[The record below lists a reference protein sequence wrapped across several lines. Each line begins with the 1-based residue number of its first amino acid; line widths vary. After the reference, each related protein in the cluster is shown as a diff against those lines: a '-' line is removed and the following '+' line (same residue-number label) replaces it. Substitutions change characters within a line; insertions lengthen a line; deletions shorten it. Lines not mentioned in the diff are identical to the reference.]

1 MDAKFLEKIKIL
13 IVEDS
18 DLDRNILFNTIKKYF
33 PNIIKVSNGKEAYEI
48 YKEDK
53 EIDIIISDIH
63 MPELSGIEFLK
74 LVRSSDVNLPFILT
88 IAKIEPEYILE
99 AINLNVSSYLLKPID
114 VRTLIQKIDFLC
126 EKKYYESHLI
136 KKQKEI
142 EYYLEAVDKASI
154 IYKMTID
161 GNITYMNNAMLKVSG
176 YIEDDIP
183 KLKFEDIIAPEIPK
197 KYIEMAWEQIK
208 DGKLWHGNTKFI
220 AKDGEIFYLNNTIFK
235 INNFEEEFITIA
247 FLTTKENLEKRDFH
261 KKVLLNITEAN
272 KKEYELKNK
281 IINLTNKLDQSS
293 ILLDNNNETISSL
306 KEKSLQKE
314 RQLKHYEL
322 QGENLSDKY
331 EKLLNSKKNEILNYI
346 QSVKTEKKRVDTLLS
361 ENKHLNA
368 EINTLRKKYG
378 NLEDEIKVKNKRINE
393 LTEVVSITEKDE
405 K

>member
-74 LVRSSDVNLPFILT
+74 LVRTSDVNLPFILT
-88 IAKIEPEYILE
+88 TAKIEPEYILE

-378 NLEDEIKVKNKRINE
+378 NLEDEI
-393 LTEVVSITEKDE
+393 
-405 K
+405 

>member
-74 LVRSSDVNLPFILT
+74 LVRTSDVNLPFILT
-88 IAKIEPEYILE
+88 TAKIEPEYILE

-220 AKDGEIFYLNNTIFK
+220 AKDGKIFYLNNTIFK

-393 LTEVVSITEKDE
+393 
-405 K
+405 